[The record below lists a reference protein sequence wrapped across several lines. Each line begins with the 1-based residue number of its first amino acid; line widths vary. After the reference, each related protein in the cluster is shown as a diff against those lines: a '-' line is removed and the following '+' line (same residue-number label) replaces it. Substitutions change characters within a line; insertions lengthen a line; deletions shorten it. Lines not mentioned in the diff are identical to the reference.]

1 MRLPNLYFPIIIL
14 SIFCFANCQSEKST
28 LTDTRDQAVYTTQK
42 IGDLI
47 WMLDNL
53 QFETDSSWCM
63 NNDPKNCQKYGRLY
77 TWKAAMQAC
86 PDGWRLPTQAEWMDL
101 SLHIAGEEWHKKDG
115 GENRLFRKLK
125 AGGESGFDLQV
136 AGMYDPETDY
146 FFPIGS
152 IGSYWS
158 STKFAYHAAVCA
170 VMEARNGE
178 VFMINPGTRAIGHS
192 CRCVQAQVSETR

>member
-1 MRLPNLYFPIIIL
+1 MQLSNLNLLYLISIIF
-14 SIFCFANCQSEKST
+14 FCANCQSEKST
-28 LTDTRDQAVYTTQK
+28 FVDARDQISYTTQK
-42 IGDLI
+42 IGDLT

-63 NNDPKNCQKYGRLY
+63 NKDPEKCKEYGRLY
-77 TWKAAMQAC
+77 TWNAAMKAC
-86 PDGWRLPTQAEWMDL
+86 PDGWRLPTQEEWMNL
-101 SLHIAGEEWHKKDG
+101 ALHIAGEEWHKKDG
-115 GENRLFRKLK
+115 GENRLFRKIK
-125 AGGESGFDLQV
+125 PDGESGFDLAL

-170 VMEARNGE
+170 VMEGRNGE
-178 VFMINPGTRAIGHS
+178 VFMLNPGTRAIGHS
-192 CRCVQAQVSETR
+192 CRCVKNE